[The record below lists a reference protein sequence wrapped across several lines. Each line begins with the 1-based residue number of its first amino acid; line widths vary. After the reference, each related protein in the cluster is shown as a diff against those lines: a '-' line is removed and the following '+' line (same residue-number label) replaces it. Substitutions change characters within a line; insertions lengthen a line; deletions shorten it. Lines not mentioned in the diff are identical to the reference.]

1 MNASERKEGII
12 RALEGEETPVNATQ
26 FAQQLGV
33 SRQVIVGDIAI
44 LRASGHNIIATPR
57 GYLLQVEDDKE
68 VSNYSIAC
76 RHTREDML
84 EELYTIVD
92 NGCAVLNVTVEHQ
105 IYGQLV
111 GELQIKSRKDADRF
125 AESLRASKQ
134 HLLSELTEQIHL
146 HQIHCPSKQHY
157 EDVKKELCEKGFLIH
172 DNEE

>member
-1 MNASERKEGII
+1 MNASERKERII
-12 RALEGEETPVNATQ
+12 SALEGENTPINASQ
-26 FAQQLGV
+26 FAQKLGV

-57 GYLLQVEDDKE
+57 GYLLQIEEE
-68 VSNYSIAC
+68 VISNYSIAC

-92 NGCAVLNVTVEHQ
+92 NGCSVLDVTVEHQ

-111 GELQIKSRKDADRF
+111 GGLQIYSRKDADRF

-146 HQIHCPSKQHY
+146 HQIHCPTKQHY
-157 EDVKKELCEKGFLIH
+157 EEVKKELCEKGFLIH
-172 DNEE
+172 DNEEE